1 MIHVQEIVRKAIT
14 LVVGHSIIIITIGKL
29 IKINIY
35 VLLFVYLCIDVIVL
49 YGSDNSYLDNLK
61 MRAKSE
67 KSKKSNQIILV
78 FTFHYCCIQYHF

>member
-14 LVVGHSIIIITIGKL
+14 LLAVGHSIIIITIGKL

-49 YGSDNSYLDNLK
+49 YGSDNS
-61 MRAKSE
+61 
-67 KSKKSNQIILV
+67 V
-78 FTFHYCCIQYHF
+78 FR

>member
-14 LVVGHSIIIITIGKL
+14 LLVVGHSIIIITIGKL

-49 YGSDNSYLDNLK
+49 YGSDNS
-61 MRAKSE
+61 
-67 KSKKSNQIILV
+67 V
-78 FTFHYCCIQYHF
+78 FI

>member
-1 MIHVQEIVRKAIT
+1 MIHVQEIVRKVMML

-49 YGSDNSYLDNLK
+49 YGSDNS
-61 MRAKSE
+61 
-67 KSKKSNQIILV
+67 V
-78 FTFHYCCIQYHF
+78 FR